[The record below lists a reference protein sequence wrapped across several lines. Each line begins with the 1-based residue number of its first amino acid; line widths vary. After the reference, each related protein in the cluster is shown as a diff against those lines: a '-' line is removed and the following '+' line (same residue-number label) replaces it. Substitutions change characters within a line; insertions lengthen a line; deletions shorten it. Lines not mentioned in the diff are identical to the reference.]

1 MARPKGSKSKKR
13 SPAKKPKAVKTKQVH
28 TPRQLVKILPSCPG
42 CKKGS
47 LDNSITTSN
56 MIVRATGKIR
66 RYRQCKLCGH
76 KYATE
81 EPLYTQGKAK
91 EISFVDD

>member
-1 MARPKGSKSKKR
+1 MARPKGSKSKKK
-13 SPAKKPKAVKTKQVH
+13 SAPKLKPKKQIH
-28 TPRQLVKILPSCPG
+28 APRQLVKVSSSCPK

-47 LDNSITTSN
+47 LDNSITTTTTIIRN
-56 MIVRATGKIR
+56 TGKIR
-66 RYRQCKLCGH
+66 RYRQCKLCNH